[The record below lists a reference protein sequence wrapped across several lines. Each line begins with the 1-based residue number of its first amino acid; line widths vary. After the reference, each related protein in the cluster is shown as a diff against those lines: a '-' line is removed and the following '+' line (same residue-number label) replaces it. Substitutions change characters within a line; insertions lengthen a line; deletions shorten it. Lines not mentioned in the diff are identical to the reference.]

1 MITRVCTKEETGDST
16 VRRTSKEGC
25 RDWYQRIQAAQ
36 EGDKQQ
42 RDYLVT
48 ENVGLV
54 YMVVKRFNNRGHDQE
69 DLFQIGVIGLLK
81 AIDKFDLSRE
91 LSFSTYAVPMI
102 IGEIRRFMRDDGMI
116 HVSRQIKDNARKI
129 AVIKEELK
137 KMNNCDPT
145 IEELA
150 DATELSTDEI
160 LMAIEATT
168 EVESIYQPIG
178 NGQDGSPMVLADQLE
193 DTQKNEAKLINR
205 ITVIQ
210 MLDSLEEKDRR
221 LIELRYM
228 EGKTQSE
235 SAKILGMNQV
245 AVSRLEKKI
254 LLALRKQF

>member
-1 MITRVCTKEETGDST
+1 MTSSTCTKEEGWRLS
-16 VRRTSKEGC
+16 
-25 RDWYQRIQAAQ
+25 IQKAQ
-36 EGDKQQ
+36 AGDKEE
-42 RDYLVT
+42 RDGLVT
-48 ENVGLV
+48 ANVGLI
-54 YMVVKRFNNRGHDQE
+54 YMVLKRFTGRGHEQE

-81 AIDKFDLSRE
+81 AIDKFDLSRD

-129 AVIKEELK
+129 AAVKEELK

-145 IEELA
+145 VEELA
-150 DATELSTDEI
+150 RATGLSADEI

-168 EVESIYQPIG
+168 EVESIYQPVG
-178 NGQDGSPMVLADQLE
+178 SGSDGSQLLLADQLE
-193 DTQKNEAKLINR
+193 DSKKNESELINR
-205 ITVIQ
+205 ITVVQ

-245 AVSRLEKKI
+245 AVSRLEKRI
-254 LLALRKQF
+254 LLTLRKQL